1 MRIRSNNRYNSL
13 VQHKKVLEKISELC
27 LGKNWEET
35 NVTEVIP
42 YEAYDS
48 YMDTYVVG
56 IISMGRDIS

>member
-1 MRIRSNNRYNSL
+1 MRVRSNNQYNSL
-13 VQHKKVLEKISELC
+13 VQDKKVLENISELC
-27 LGKNWEET
+27 LDKNWEET

-42 YEAYDS
+42 YEAHDS

>member
-1 MRIRSNNRYNSL
+1 L